1 MVPAHDPPD
10 DAMVDI
16 ARIVSPPE
24 AMVLASRLDAAGIVC
39 HVGGWRHHGVE
50 INSLALGGFAVRVPS
65 SQHAPASAL
74 IRDYLAQ
81 PVSAEAFCAQ
91 RRRILRLIALIALLF
106 SVPGVAIALVFKSQ
120 AMAANVFGFAAFP
133 LFMPVPPA
141 GRGSYSLRSEPPA

>member
-1 MVPAHDPPD
+1 
-10 DAMVDI
+10 
-16 ARIVSPPE
+16 
-24 AMVLASRLDAAGIVC
+24 
-39 HVGGWRHHGVE
+39 
-50 INSLALGGFAVRVPS
+50 
-65 SQHAPASAL
+65 L

-91 RRRILRLIALIALLF
+91 RRRILRFMALMALLF

-141 GRGSYSLRSEPPA
+141 GRASYSLRSEPTD